1 MKKGNSKRFTKNQW
15 LEASFEVLSK
25 EGHAK
30 IHIEH
35 LANNL
40 GTTKGSF
47 YWHFK
52 DRNDF
57 LLSMADYWVKT
68 ANKQVIE
75 AVQKVKGD
83 AKTRL
88 LALMETI
95 SRKELQKHDLPMRAL
110 GIKYPKIAK
119 IVKKVDN
126 QRLDFVR
133 RIFAEM
139 GFKGEEL
146 EMRTR
151 AFVCTYAGE
160 HVFFVKEKIKNLQ
173 NRRKLKHAFFTRK

>member
-1 MKKGNSKRFTKNQW
+1 
-15 LEASFEVLSK
+15 
-25 EGHAK
+25 
-30 IHIEH
+30 
-35 LANNL
+35 
-40 GTTKGSF
+40 
-47 YWHFK
+47 
-52 DRNDF
+52 
-57 LLSMADYWVKT
+57 MADYWVKT

-75 AVQKVKGD
+75 AVQKVQGD

-95 SRKELQKHDLPMRAL
+95 SRKELQKYDLPMRAL
-110 GIKYPKIAK
+110 GIKYPQIAK

-133 RIFAEM
+133 RIFSEM

>member
-1 MKKGNSKRFTKNQW
+1 
-15 LEASFEVLSK
+15 
-25 EGHAK
+25 
-30 IHIEH
+30 
-35 LANNL
+35 
-40 GTTKGSF
+40 
-47 YWHFK
+47 
-52 DRNDF
+52 
-57 LLSMADYWVKT
+57 MADYWVKT

-95 SRKELQKHDLPMRAL
+95 SQKELQKYDLPMRAL
-110 GIKYPKIAK
+110 GIKYPQIAK

-133 RIFAEM
+133 RLFGEM

-151 AFVCTYAGE
+151 TFVCTYAGE
-160 HVFFVKEKIKNLQ
+160 HVFFIKEKMKNPQ
-173 NRRKLKHAFFTRK
+173 KRRKLKHAFFTRE